1 MPTIYQAKTEAHIQS
16 VEELFWEY
24 LQWANGELD
33 RHYGFTADIEAMQAE
48 AMQNLGKFMPPGGR
62 IMLAEVDGA
71 VAGIGC
77 LKQLSP
83 EIGEIKR
90 MYVRPAFRRLGLGRL
105 LLEKLL
111 EEGAAIGYETIRLD
125 STRFMT
131 AAHALYRSY
140 GFREIDPYPESE
152 IPPDM
157 QQYWLFMEARLGE

>member
-1 MPTIYQAKTEAHIQS
+1 
-16 VEELFWEY
+16 
-24 LQWANGELD
+24 
-33 RHYGFTADIEAMQAE
+33 
-48 AMQNLGKFMPPGGR
+48 MPPGGR
-62 IMLAEVDGA
+62 ILLAEVDGA

-105 LLEKLL
+105 LLEGLL
-111 EEGAAIGYETIRLD
+111 EEGRAIGYESIRLD

-131 AAHALYRSY
+131 AAHTLYRSY
-140 GFREIDPYPESE
+140 GFRDIDPYPESE